1 MSAAADPTPAP
12 QKAGSAY
19 LAAARVAFVM
29 KGAVVS
35 PVFDISCES

>member
-1 MSAAADPTPAP
+1 MSAAADQRSAP

-19 LAAARVAFVM
+19 HAAARVAFVM

-35 PVFDISCES
+35 PRL